1 MTLKEIDSLIELV
14 GSIKKI
20 ERKDGIWPIYPEG
33 LYESLYELGGDINY
47 MDNYKLSKDIP
58 FEDKTIAE
66 LNTYFM
72 WLVRGER
79 FCDGLIACE
88 IENKN
93 VLKALKRFRELFVE
107 EIERD
112 LTKWHDKIRGG
123 EKYENL

>member
-1 MTLKEIDSLIELV
+1 MIMLFSVLKGKTMTLKEIDNLIEMV

-20 ERKDGIWPIYPEG
+20 ERKSGIWPIYPEG
-33 LYESLYELGGDINY
+33 LYESLYELGSDMNY
-47 MDNYKLSKDIP
+47 MGNYKLSKDIP
-58 FEDKTIAE
+58 FEDRTIAE

-93 VLKALKRFRELFVE
+93 VLKALKRFRELYVE
-107 EIERD
+107 
-112 LTKWHDKIRGG
+112 KFG
-123 EKYENL
+123 ENNENL

>member
-1 MTLKEIDSLIELV
+1 MTLKEIDNLIEIV
-14 GSIKKI
+14 NSIDKV
-20 ERKDGIWPIYPEG
+20 ERKDGIWPIYPKG
-33 LYESLYELGGDINY
+33 LYESLYELGGDMNY
-47 MDNYKLSKDIP
+47 MENYRLSKDILIKQ
-58 FEDKTIAE
+58 KTIAE

-93 VLKALKRFRELFVE
+93 VLKALKRFRELFIE

-123 EKYENL
+123 ENHESL

>member
-1 MTLKEIDSLIELV
+1 MTLKEIDGLIKLI

-33 LYESLYELGGDINY
+33 LYKSLYKLGGDMNY
-47 MDNYKLSKDIP
+47 MENYELSKDVP
-58 FEDKTIAE
+58 FTDKTIAE

-93 VLKALKRFRELFVE
+93 VLKALKRFRKLYVE
-107 EIERD
+107 RFEES
-112 LTKWHDKIRGG
+112 
-123 EKYENL
+123 YESL

>member
-1 MTLKEIDSLIELV
+1 MALKEIDNIIEIIN
-14 GSIKKI
+14 SIKKI

-33 LYESLYELGGDINY
+33 LYESLYSLGGDTNY
-47 MDNYKLSKDIP
+47 MENYKLSKDIP

-93 VLKALKRFRELFVE
+93 VLKALKRVRELY
-107 EIERD
+107 IERF
-112 LTKWHDKIRGG
+112 G
-123 EKYENL
+123 ENHENL

>member
-1 MTLKEIDSLIELV
+1 MTLKEIDNLIEIV
-14 GSIKKI
+14 NSIDKV
-20 ERKDGIWPIYPEG
+20 ERKDGIWPIYPKG
-33 LYESLYELGGDINY
+33 LYESLYELGGDMNY
-47 MDNYKLSKDIP
+47 MENYKLSKDIP
-58 FEDKTIAE
+58 FENKTIAE

-93 VLKALKRFRELFVE
+93 VLKALKRFRELFIE